1 MTLLGLTGVEDKLQD
16 DVAATLEML
25 GNAGVRVWMLTGD
38 KVSRICDQKSIRR
51 MPARRVAVFLIS
63 DTTDIPN
70 GDITSLSLIDQK
82 TNVLANI
89 KAKEHG
95 VLCGSLLAK
104 QIFKKIDRNLAIQI
118 KKREGSLVKKNQTI
132 MSIKGKKIS
141 ILQAERKS
149 WFR

>member
-1 MTLLGLTGVEDKLQD
+1 MEELECNLTLLGLTGVEDKLQD

-70 GDITSLSLIDQK
+70 GDMTYSVFNRTACFVHRWKLQPTSPLALSSSHGMRRFSTFRQRHESRPRNNSAVSRSDQGR
-82 TNVLANI
+82 V
-89 KAKEHG
+89 
-95 VLCGSLLAK
+95 
-104 QIFKKIDRNLAIQI
+104 
-118 KKREGSLVKKNQTI
+118 
-132 MSIKGKKIS
+132 
-141 ILQAERKS
+141 
-149 WFR
+149 W